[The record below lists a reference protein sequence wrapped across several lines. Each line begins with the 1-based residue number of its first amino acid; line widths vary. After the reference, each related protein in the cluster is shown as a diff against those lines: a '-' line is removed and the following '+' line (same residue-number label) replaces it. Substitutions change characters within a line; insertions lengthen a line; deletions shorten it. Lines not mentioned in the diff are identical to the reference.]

1 MRLLVG
7 GVGYGCLRDLSFG
20 PIVIERLRAREWPA
34 GMEVEDLSY
43 NPVAVT
49 QKLQEERFD
58 KVIVIGATERGRVLG
73 HLYRFP
79 YDGALPPPEEIQQ
92 RVGEAVTGVI
102 SVDNLL
108 TVCAQFNALPPVVEV
123 IELEPVDEGWGEGLT
138 PEAVARVEEVA
149 AIIREEARLV
159 ELEREVRRIPGCGCD
174 CHESSADPCNCGC
187 ECCAPVQDEDAVSPL
202 RRDGSVSAGSRA
214 EAPVKEDA
222 VSSLRWRDE
231 VLQIMY
237 WMQGERLGT
246 DVDPADLVPFLSRD
260 DPAVQRWMEA
270 LVEQGLL
277 VRVDGHSRYRLTDS
291 GYTEAQRRFVDDFAP
306 LLRQGH
312 GVCNDPECPCHLGE
326 PCLTTGSA
334 AEGTYSPGG

>member
-20 PIVIERLRAREWPA
+20 PIVIECLRAREWPA

-108 TVCAQFNALPPVVEV
+108 TVCAQFHVLPPVVEV

-138 PEAVARVEEVA
+138 PEAAARVEEVA
-149 AIIREEARLV
+149 AMIREEARLV

-174 CHESSADPCNCGC
+174 CHESSPEPCDCGC
-187 ECCAPVQDEDAVSPL
+187 ECCAP
-202 RRDGSVSAGSRA
+202 
-214 EAPVKEDA
+214 
-222 VSSLRWRDE
+222 
-231 VLQIMY
+231 
-237 WMQGERLGT
+237 
-246 DVDPADLVPFLSRD
+246 
-260 DPAVQRWMEA
+260 
-270 LVEQGLL
+270 
-277 VRVDGHSRYRLTDS
+277 
-291 GYTEAQRRFVDDFAP
+291 TE
-306 LLRQGH
+306 
-312 GVCNDPECPCHLGE
+312 
-326 PCLTTGSA
+326 
-334 AEGTYSPGG
+334 